1 MQCRIGTE
9 RHPVHDTYRIP
20 EVTEDRISS
29 ICHRGQ
35 PFLDHVTDRLV
46 AMIHATC
53 LRDQRHVE
61 SLWVAGELQGWLARE
76 LRKQA
81 EPPKDITAL
90 LDVEFEAE
98 LDRSTAIWAG
108 RTAFDCTATIE
119 SDGRSFVDS
128 YSTR

>member
-1 MQCRIGTE
+1 MKHYAHVLPQIFVERILWS
-9 RHPVHDTYRIP
+9 P
-20 EVTEDRISS
+20 
-29 ICHRGQ
+29 Q
-35 PFLDHVTDRLV
+35 TDGRTADDLV
-46 AMIHATC
+46 ALSLWGVGHLTIDMIHATC